1 MFTSFGYK
9 NSRVH
14 ERGVN
19 MKTLVVKK
27 YFLVTKDR
35 EAFES
40 EILEHHPELIETI
53 LGWDDEE
60 LVEHLHIIKK
70 SASESISTDKH
81 KAI

>member
-1 MFTSFGYK
+1 
-9 NSRVH
+9 
-14 ERGVN
+14 

-27 YFLVTKDR
+27 YFLDIKDR

-60 LVEHLHIIKK
+60 LVGNLHILKK
-70 SASESISTDKH
+70 NLVK
-81 KAI
+81 

>member
-1 MFTSFGYK
+1 
-9 NSRVH
+9 
-14 ERGVN
+14 